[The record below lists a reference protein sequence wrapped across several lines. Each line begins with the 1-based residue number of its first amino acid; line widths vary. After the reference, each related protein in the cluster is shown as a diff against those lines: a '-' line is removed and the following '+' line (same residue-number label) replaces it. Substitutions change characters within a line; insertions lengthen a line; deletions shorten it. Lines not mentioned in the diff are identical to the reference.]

1 MFIGKRKLSL
11 TEGQRRRIYN
21 ISSALL
27 TLIAIY
33 GGVSTDARDSWILFV
48 AAILGI
54 LPAQIGKSNLSDN
67 GSTPDAVGE
76 TERQIGE
83 DDRDPERP

>member
-1 MFIGKRKLSL
+1 MFIGKWKLSL
-11 TEGQRRRIYN
+11 TESQRRRIYN

-27 TLIAIY
+27 ALIAIY

-67 GSTPDAVGE
+67 GSTPNTMVAE
-76 TERQIGE
+76 KRQIRE
-83 DDRDPERP
+83 DDPGPEER